1 MTSYHQPMKKALLL
15 FAFVM
20 AASATFA
27 QPCTPNP
34 LYADSVFG
42 VWPDTTENFM
52 PGQLAVP
59 YSQDLNLIVP
69 VSAQDID
76 PTFPA
81 VNIDSV
87 VFNGVDGL
95 PNGLAVSCASQTAAP
110 CTYLPTV
117 LGCGVVSGT
126 PTEAGLFELT
136 LNVTGYF
143 TLFGSAVPYP
153 LTFTG
158 YRIFILDPTGIAD
171 LGPAGLNGVKN
182 VPNPFTARTSIEF
195 QLQRPSDVRLRVF
208 NLLGDELY
216 SLRTIGRVGPNRI
229 PFESSTLQEG
239 VYLYKLECE
248 GEIFTGRMMLSR

>member
-1 MTSYHQPMKKALLL
+1 MTAHPPMKQTLLALSLSL
-15 FAFVM
+15 
-20 AASATFA
+20 SALGAFA

-52 PGQLAVP
+52 PGQLGIP

-87 VFNGVDGL
+87 VFNGVSGL
-95 PNGLAVSCASQTAAP
+95 PAGLVVQCASQTPAP

-117 LGCGVVSGT
+117 LGCGVINGT
-126 PTEAGLFELT
+126 PSEAGQFDLT

-143 TLFGSAVPYP
+143 TLFGGAVPYP

-158 YRIFILDPTGIAD
+158 YRIFVLDPTSVTD
-171 LGPAGLNGVKN
+171 LGPIGLSSVKN
-182 VPNPFTARTSIEF
+182 VPNPFTTRTNIEF
-195 QLQRPSDVRLRVF
+195 QMARANEVKLRVF
-208 NLLGDELY
+208 NLLGEELH
-216 SLRTIGRVGPNRI
+216 SVRMAGRAGMNKV
-229 PFESSTLQEG
+229 PFESTTLQEG
-239 VYLYKLECE
+239 VYLYKVESG
-248 GEIFTGRMMLSR
+248 GEMFTGRMMLSR

>member
-1 MTSYHQPMKKALLL
+1 MTSYHHMKQTLLALVL
-15 FAFVM
+15 
-20 AASATFA
+20 SIATIGAYA

-52 PGQLAVP
+52 AGQIGIP

-87 VFNGVDGL
+87 VFNGVSGL
-95 PNGLAVSCASQTAAP
+95 PAGLVVQCASQTPAP
-110 CTYLPTV
+110 CIYLPTI
-117 LGCGVVSGT
+117 LGCGVINGT
-126 PTEAGLFELT
+126 PSEAGLFELT
-136 LNVTGYF
+136 LDVTGYF

-171 LGPAGLNGVKN
+171 VGPVGLNSVKN
-182 VPNPFTARTSIEF
+182 VPNPFSTRTNIEF
-195 QLQRPSDVRLRVF
+195 QLLRANDVKLRIF
-208 NLLGDELY
+208 NLLGEELY
-216 SLRTIGRVGPNRI
+216 SLRTAGRAGVNRI
-229 PFESSTLQEG
+229 PFESTTLQEG
-239 VYLYKLECE
+239 VYLYKVESG
-248 GEIFTGRMMLSR
+248 GEMFTGRMMLNR

>member
-1 MTSYHQPMKKALLL
+1 MTSYPTMKKLLL
-15 FAFVM
+15 LPLFAL
-20 AASATFA
+20 AFA
-27 QPCTPNP
+27 EAKAQCTPNP

-52 PGQLAVP
+52 PGQLGIP

-87 VFNGVDGL
+87 VFDGVDGL
-95 PNGLAVSCASQTAAP
+95 PNGLTVLCNSQTAAP

-143 TLFGSAVPYP
+143 SLFGSAIPYP
-153 LTFTG
+153 ITFGG
-158 YRIFILDPTGIAD
+158 YRIFILDPTGVAD
-171 LGPAGLNGVKN
+171 PGPVGLASVKN
-182 VPNPFTARTSIEF
+182 IPNPFTSRTSIEF

-216 SLRTIGRVGPNRI
+216 SLRTTGRVGANRI
-229 PFESSTLQEG
+229 PFESNTLQEG
-239 VYLYKLECE
+239 LYLYKVEAG

>member
-1 MTSYHQPMKKALLL
+1 MSFRPMKRILLISSFVVSAAAAL
-15 FAFVM
+15 
-20 AASATFA
+20 A

-42 VWPDTTENFM
+42 VWPDTTQNFL
-52 PGQLAVP
+52 PGQLGIP
-59 YSQDLNLIVP
+59 YVQDLNLIVP
-69 VSAQDID
+69 ISAQDID

-87 VFNGVDGL
+87 VFNGVSGL
-95 PNGLAVSCASQTAAP
+95 PNGLTVACASQTAAP

-126 PTEAGLFELT
+126 PSQAGLFELT

-158 YRIFILDPTGIAD
+158 YRIFILDPTAVEN
-171 LGPAGLNGVKN
+171 LGPAGISGVKN
-182 VPNPFTARTSIEF
+182 VPNPFTNRTNIEF
-195 QLQRPSDVRLRVF
+195 QLQRGGDVKLRVF
-208 NLLGDELY
+208 NLLGEELH
-216 SLRTIGRVGPNRI
+216 SFRTQGKAGINRI
-229 PFESSTLQEG
+229 PFEAANLQEG
-239 VYLYKLECE
+239 AYLYKLECGTE
-248 GEIFTGRMMLSR
+248 MFTGRMMLSR